1 MEILDHTDDHQPTLM
16 RDVFEK
22 LIGHKVYVYAK
33 GQDHS
38 FAGKL
43 VAYNGLMLHVQGDNN
58 INYYMHIGDV
68 AVIGSDK

>member
-1 MEILDHTDDHQPTLM
+1 MEVLDHTDEHQPTLM
-16 RDVFEK
+16 RDVYEQ
-22 LIGHKVYVYAK
+22 LVGQKVFVYAK

-43 VAYNGLMLHVQGDNN
+43 IKYNGYMLHVLGDNN
-58 INYYMHIGDV
+58 INYYMHTGDV